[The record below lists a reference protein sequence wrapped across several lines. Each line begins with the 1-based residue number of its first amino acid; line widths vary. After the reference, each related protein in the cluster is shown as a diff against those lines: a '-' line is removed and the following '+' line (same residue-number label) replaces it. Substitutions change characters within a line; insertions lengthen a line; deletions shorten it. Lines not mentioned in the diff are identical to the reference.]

1 MACLHCDVSG
11 VPSTNNDAENSI
23 RKCVIYRN
31 VRGQLKSEKGM
42 KALSVFLTC
51 FETWRIRDQNS
62 LVEMGKYI

>member
-1 MACLHCDVSG
+1 MYPG

-23 RKCVIYRN
+23 QKCVMQRN
-31 VRGQLKSEKGM
+31 VRGQLKNEKGM
-42 KALSVFLTC
+42 KTLLVFLTC